1 MTQKYTGKEIF
12 TKSNLIS
19 IFRLLLAVPLWP
31 LLDNLNAPGNR
42 QIIIAIC
49 IIAAISDSLDGY
61 LARKY
66 NEITELGKIIDPL
79 ADKVLVA
86 AIIVK
91 LYLTGEIPGY
101 FFFMVIGRDVLI
113 FIGGMIVAKILGRV
127 LPSNVLGKMTVSSIG
142 VLILLIIG
150 GLDRANIIYISIYY
164 LSIILIVAS
173 FLGYLIRAIEFV
185 RHKDHGTVQ

>member
-1 MTQKYTGKEIF
+1 MQKYGSKEIL
-12 TKSNLIS
+12 TKSNMIS
-19 IFRLLLAVPLWP
+19 FFRLLLAIPLWP
-31 LLDNLNAPGNR
+31 LLGRLDVPGNR
-42 QIIIAIC
+42 LIIISIC

-79 ADKVLVA
+79 ADKILVA
-86 AIIVK
+86 AIIIK
-91 LYLTGEIPGY
+91 LYISGEIPGY
-101 FFFMVIGRDVLI
+101 FFFMVIGRDALI
-113 FIGGMIVAKILGRV
+113 FLGGMVVAKILGRV

-150 GLDRANIIYISIYY
+150 GLDRSNLIFISIYY
-164 LSIILIVAS
+164 LTIILIVVS

-185 RHKDHGTVQ
+185 RQKDHGTVQ